1 MSFGDVIARASVFA
15 GLGAFALAGALS
27 VWAQVEPLYVVLRSI
42 AAFLGVMWLARW
54 GGSVVEILGGQS
66 SGGDDEQAGAEL

>member
-1 MSFGDVIARASVFA
+1 MSFGDFIARASVFA
-15 GLGAFALAGALS
+15 GLAAFALTGALS
-27 VWAQVEPLYVVLRSI
+27 VRAQVEPLYVVLRSI

-54 GGSVVEILGGQS
+54 GGGVLEVLGGQS

>member
-1 MSFGDVIARASVFA
+1 MSFGELIERASVFA
-15 GLGAFALAGALS
+15 GLAAFALAGGLS

-54 GGSVVEILGGQS
+54 GGSVVDALGGQA